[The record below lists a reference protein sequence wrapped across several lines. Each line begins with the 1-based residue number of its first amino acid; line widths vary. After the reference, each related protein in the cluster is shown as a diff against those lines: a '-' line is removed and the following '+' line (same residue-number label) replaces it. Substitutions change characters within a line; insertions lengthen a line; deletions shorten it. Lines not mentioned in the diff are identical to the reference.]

1 MTMSGSK
8 YQAVVLD
15 LLSALLN
22 SWKLWNEIAGSEEI
36 GLRWRKRYIQLTY
49 AAGKY
54 RPYEDIIR
62 EAAQIEGIPGDRP
75 IQLIRSWD
83 KLEPWPETREVL
95 ERLQPHATLVVIT
108 NCSEKLGAIAVEKTG
123 IPFAQVVTAER
134 VGYYKPHAH
143 AYRLTLELLGVHPH
157 QALFVAGSPADQ
169 PGAAGVGMPVFWHNR
184 LNLPLLGSSVAA
196 DFVAQSLWPLI
207 ELFH

>member
-1 MTMSGSK
+1 MTMTGNK
-8 YQAVVLD
+8 YQAVVFD

-62 EAAQIEGIPGDRP
+62 EAAETEGIPGDRP

-95 ERLQPHATLVVIT
+95 ERLQPRARLAVVT

-123 IPFAQVVTAER
+123 IPFAQVITAER
-134 VGYYKPHAH
+134 AGYYKPHPH
-143 AYRLTLELLGVHPH
+143 AYRLTLELLGVQPH
-157 QALFVAGSPADQ
+157 QALFVAGSPADL
-169 PGAAGVGMPVFWHNR
+169 PGAAGVGMPVFWHNH
-184 LNLPLLGSSVAA
+184 LNLPLLDSSVAA

-207 ELFH
+207 GLVH